1 MLNQVV
7 LVGRIMDI
15 KDNVLK
21 MNIPERDAED
31 IRVNVELTEDMA
43 NNMKEY
49 VAVGDLVG
57 VKGKIAN
64 NARKGMKI
72 KASKITFLSSK
83 GE

>member
-7 LVGRIMDI
+7 LVGRVIDL

-31 IRVNVELTEDMA
+31 IRVNVELTEDML
-43 NNMKEY
+43 NNVKKY

-57 VKGKIAN
+57 VKGKIVN

>member
-7 LVGRIMDI
+7 LVGRIIDV

-31 IRVNVELTEDMA
+31 VRVNIELTEDML
-43 NNMKEY
+43 NNVKKY
-49 VAVGDLVG
+49 VAAGDLVG
-57 VKGKIAN
+57 VKGKIVN
-64 NARKGMKI
+64 NTRKGIKI
-72 KASKITFLSSK
+72 RASKITFLSSK

>member
-31 IRVNVELTEDMA
+31 IRVNVELTGGMA

>member
-31 IRVNVELTEDMA
+31 IRVNVELTGGMA

-64 NARKGMKI
+64 NARKGIKI

-83 GE
+83 EE

>member
-31 IRVNVELTEDMA
+31 IRVNVELTEDMV
-43 NNMKEY
+43 NNMREY

-57 VKGKIAN
+57 VKGKIVN

>member
-7 LVGRIMDI
+7 LVGRIVDV
-15 KDNVLK
+15 KNNVLK

-31 IRVNVELTEDMA
+31 IRVNVELTEGMM
-43 NNMKEY
+43 NNVKEY
-49 VAVGDLVG
+49 VAAGDLVG

-64 NARKGMKI
+64 NTRKGMKI
-72 KASKITFLSSK
+72 KASKITFLSSN